1 MPKKIQNYGK
11 AHLISV
17 PLPTHGLSYT
27 VISHES
33 VIDMSTT
40 ALINAG
46 FTIVEEEYRATADGQ
61 IAQGIYRLNYMGD
74 PDLSMMFAWTN
85 SYNKQ
90 VRFKCGVGAYV
101 NKTGTVMVCGDIGS
115 WARKHTGTADTETQ
129 DTIDDQISNAYM
141 YYNQLVSD
149 KASME
154 TITMNKRKQAQMLGI
169 LFAEYQILTT
179 EQASIIRSQMD
190 RPTHVFT
197 DSNSLWAFYNYVTLS
212 LQYSHPKTWMEDQRI
227 LHHFISEVNK
237 FAPVNTPVPVIS
249 APVDPLTV
257 IPNQTNLLDQ
267 IADLEADQMDEDVRY
282 DANVTEELA
291 AELYLAE
298 TTFMNARALELK
310 LELETDAFAMA
321 QLAGVRA
328 PEDLEI
334 KLTVPKTNE
343 ELAAEYNATHDDSQM
358 NIEYLS
364 PEEVKEKYGQE
375 IVIHVESD
383 QEYLE
388 RVADIEGEL
397 EVVQEEVIY
406 AEDLHQSEEI
416 ILEADE
422 DIEVPFDIDEDDDTV
437 LGSLLVPIE
446 NNEPIVEEEIGQ
458 ENSTSIFPQE
468 ETVIY
473 TDTAGNT
480 FEAPIVIED
489 LVIEEIPV
497 QSTGSDFDLDLDFED
512 SSSVD
517 TTPDFF

>member
-129 DTIDDQISNAYM
+129 DTIEDQVSNAYM

-237 FAPVNTPVPVIS
+237 FAPVNTPAPVIS
-249 APVDPLTV
+249 VPVDPLTV

-282 DANVTEELA
+282 DA
-291 AELYLAE
+291 AEILAE
-298 TTFMNARALELK
+298 TTFMNARELELQN
-310 LELETDAFAMA
+310 ELEADTFAMA
-321 QLAGVRA
+321 QLAGVKA
-328 PEDLEI
+328 PEQIMDALMNASEI
-334 KLTVPKTNE
+334 D
-343 ELAAEYNATHDDSQM
+343 AS
-358 NIEYLS
+358 
-364 PEEVKEKYGQE
+364 EVDMSKVTWVAPDVAGNFTLKE
-375 IVIHVESD
+375 VEP
-383 QEYLE
+383 
-388 RVADIEGEL
+388 I
-397 EVVQEEVIY
+397 VVQEGSDFDI
-406 AEDLHQSEEI
+406 DLHQSEEI
-416 ILEADE
+416 ILEVTEDE
-422 DIEVPFDIDEDDDTV
+422 SAFVNDEVVT
-437 LGSLLVPIE
+437 
-446 NNEPIVEEEIGQ
+446 
-458 ENSTSIFPQE
+458 
-468 ETVIY
+468 Y
-473 TDTAGNT
+473 TDPVGNT
-480 FEAPIVIED
+480 FETPIVIESFND
-489 LVIEEIPV
+489 VLEVQLKEPIDNEPTVEELIWGKTDTEVVEELPATEIIETIEIIEEPKIE
-497 QSTGSDFDLDLDFED
+497 DEFALEDNFDLDFSEDTNED
-512 SSSVD
+512 SDSV
-517 TTPDFF
+517 PDFF